1 VEESC
6 VHSAGSRNREKGTGL
21 LPNRSPVLSRN
32 MVVVGEPAAGQSK
45 PSFSLL
51 PHSSAGFGPR
61 ALFSGAWLWLFL
73 VFSSPLADAWAA
85 AVPQRGGGFHT
96 AAEHPSA
103 FSASGEGCPR
113 GRRSVGN
120 FSAATA
126 VLPVP
131 GRFRLRPRLHV
142 PYYATTPFFML
153 SLGELSPRMPRLQ
166 LWTQPSVPMRRRL
179 RRRLPKS
186 KNNWVYPLSFHL
198 ECLLLYHFHA
208 SPASSA
214 LLQLPLRLAVRSFL
228 LRLKSFS
235 AAKYIESF

>member
-85 AVPQRGGGFHT
+85 AVPQRGGISHGGGAPQRLFRQRRRVSPR
-96 AAEHPSA
+96 APKR
-103 FSASGEGCPR
+103 GELQRRHRSFARP
-113 GRRSVGN
+113 RSVPPTASPSRALLRYDAFFHAQLGGAQPQD
-120 FSAATA
+120 AAA
-126 VLPVP
+126 AALDAALRAHAQEAAQEAAQEQKQLGLPFV
-131 GRFRLRPRLHV
+131 
-142 PYYATTPFFML
+142 
-153 SLGELSPRMPRLQ
+153 LSPRMP
-166 LWTQPSVPMRRRL
+166 PSIP
-179 RRRLPKS
+179 
-186 KNNWVYPLSFHL
+186 
-198 ECLLLYHFHA
+198 
-208 SPASSA
+208 
-214 LLQLPLRLAVRSFL
+214 
-228 LRLKSFS
+228 FS
-235 AAKYIESF
+235 C